1 MAFREKEGLWWPG
14 LKVTISM
21 LLDYHCTGSAVNC
34 LLFCL
39 PSSTPVANT
48 SLILFPLNFEIVDV
62 SWVQALYTANF
73 HVHFSQIISKFYIM

>member
-14 LKVTISM
+14 LKETISM

-39 PSSTPVANT
+39 TSSTPVY
-48 SLILFPLNFEIVDV
+48 SKHPIV
-62 SWVQALYTANF
+62 
-73 HVHFSQIISKFYIM
+73 